1 MIRMAIQVVLIDEA
15 EDRRDVHEI
24 VRIERA
30 ALCAEGLGLSLA
42 EGKEISGGIQRVLAG
57 AQVAEWQEA
66 QRICPECGRRRS
78 LKGRHPILFR
88 TPFGT
93 LRLSSERV
101 RSCLCAEKPKGRS
114 ISPLAELL
122 SERVSPE
129 LLYLETKFASLVS
142 YGMTVRL
149 MDEVLPLDRPIRP
162 ERVRRDL
169 FGLPKRTKPNSR
181 WYRSAWPPSR
191 HRRRTKRR
199 RTALSLL
206 EWTAGAPSATDLAT
220 GDGRI
225 ILSCPCKFRVHD
237 YGRL

>member
-42 EGKEISGGIQRVLAG
+42 EGKAISGGIQQVLAG

-66 QRICPECGRRRS
+66 QRTCPDCGRRRS

-93 LRLSSERV
+93 LRLNSARV
-101 RSCLCAEKPKGRS
+101 RSCLCSEKSKRTS

-122 SERVSPE
+122 SDRVSPE
-129 LLYLETKFASLVS
+129 LLYLETKFASHKLKGLWSVS
-142 YGMTVRL
+142 GNIL
-149 MDEVLPLDRPIRP
+149 
-162 ERVRRDL
+162 
-169 FGLPKRTKPNSR
+169 R
-181 WYRSAWPPSR
+181 WTPSIGQE
-191 HRRRTKRR
+191 
-199 RTALSLL
+199 S
-206 EWTAGAPSATDLAT
+206 S
-220 GDGRI
+220 
-225 ILSCPCKFRVHD
+225 
-237 YGRL
+237 